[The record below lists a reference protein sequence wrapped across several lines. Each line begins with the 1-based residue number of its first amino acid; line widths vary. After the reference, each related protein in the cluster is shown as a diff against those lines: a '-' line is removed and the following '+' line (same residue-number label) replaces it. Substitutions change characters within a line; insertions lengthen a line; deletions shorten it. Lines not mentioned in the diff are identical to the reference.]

1 MEKPHMFTPQ
11 YHFPR
16 ERGALEGHILTDEE
30 IREMDRRII
39 WTVLRRPT
47 LPVLPPYH
55 RPERLN

>member
-1 MEKPHMFTPQ
+1 MQPPLHQ
-11 YHFPR
+11 HFPASG
-16 ERGALEGHILTDEE
+16 GALEGQILTDEE

-47 LPVLPPYH
+47 LPVLPPYD